1 MSFLEVLTYNVRAEY
16 DATAWKRRSQT
27 VARVLNES
35 PFDIIAVQEATEH
48 MIADYQAALPSHHY
62 VVGERSDGH
71 RGDQG
76 WYEYNPIFY
85 NPDRFE
91 RLMTGSFWVGEDP
104 ARPGDTLVE
113 SKWHGRVFNWLVV
126 RERTT
131 GRRLAIGNVHI
142 HGPKG
147 ERGVELITCALRT
160 HAQGSEII
168 LLGDFNS
175 TPNTVAYERM
185 TGPDDLRFVDAMLA
199 AEQRS
204 GGEATVIGVDQFIP
218 TGLDGEGQRGC
229 ADRIDYVFVDPSI
242 AVKSYRI
249 VDSAISDNVF
259 ASDHFPI
266 SVSLELSA
274 KAPSNDR

>member
-1 MSFLEVLTYNVRAEY
+1 MSFFEVLTYNVRAEY
-16 DATAWKRRSQT
+16 DAAAWKRRSKT

-35 PFDIIAVQEATEH
+35 HFDIIAVQEATEH
-48 MIADYQAALPSHHY
+48 MIADYQIALPGHHY

-85 NPDRFE
+85 NPDRLE
-91 RLMTGSFWVGEDP
+91 KVMTGSLWVGEDP
-104 ARPGDTLVE
+104 SRPGDTLVD
-113 SKWHGRVFNWLVV
+113 SKWHGRVFNWLIV

-142 HGPKG
+142 HGPKA
-147 ERGVELITCALRT
+147 ERAVELIASALRT
-160 HAQGSEII
+160 HAQGAEII

-175 TPNTVAYERM
+175 TPNSVAYERM
-185 TGPDDLRFVDAMLA
+185 TAPHDLCFVDALLA
-199 AEQRS
+199 AEKRS
-204 GGEATVIGVDQFIP
+204 GGEATVIGFDQFIP
-218 TGLDGEGQRGC
+218 TGLDGERQRGS
-229 ADRIDYVFVDPSI
+229 ADRIDFVFVEPGI

-249 VDSAISDNVF
+249 LDSTISDNIF

-266 SVSLELSA
+266 SVSLKLAA
-274 KAPSNDR
+274 KAMSNEG